1 MNRFL
6 RYGLIVGGALMS
18 ILLFF
23 LTTASENSAHL
34 QRYFEVL
41 LVANGIVAF
50 ALLSLVGAA
59 LWRLFSRYR
68 KREFG
73 SRIMTRLVLLFALVG
88 ILPGTVIYA
97 VSVQFLSSSIE
108 SWFDV
113 EFESSLKSGLNLGR
127 TALDFTLADLE
138 NKARTMG
145 SEISQP
151 SDASL
156 AYRLARL
163 REQLQVQEAT
173 IVTGRGRLV
182 TSSNANPA
190 ILVPELPSSS
200 LLGIVR
206 RDRLYGQTEIDGPK
220 HPEES
225 EVFES
230 LTKEPASKTRSDKIE
245 TRNSM
250 RSRVIIPLQSTS
262 IPYSLQSESLYLQLI
277 HPVPAYLSNEA
288 EALRNTWTKYQ
299 TRSKERDGLKTMYL
313 VTLTLTLLLAIFA
326 AITSAFVISGQLAK
340 PLLML
345 AEGTKAVAEGNLSPR
360 PIITSSDELGSL
372 TQSFNIMTH
381 QLFDARMTVE
391 RNRTELEN
399 AKVYLESVLG
409 NMSAGVM
416 VLDQN
421 GLLVTCNASVARILQ
436 LDMNSEIGQSLDS
449 IPGMSVFAN
458 LIEQAFSD
466 QHAQNVG
473 GSGQDH
479 WQKQIEIP
487 RLNSVQRSGQ
497 VQEDQSITLLARGS
511 HLPVASGVGYVVVFD
526 DISDIISA
534 QRSIAWGEVARR
546 LAHEIKNPLTPIQLS
561 AERLQMKL
569 QDKLSPEDAL
579 ILNKSTTTI
588 VNQVASMKNMVDD
601 FRDYAKIPQA
611 VLSRL
616 NLSSLIDDVLHLY
629 LSGDGRDF
637 IHLQLEENLPLIM
650 GDPTQLRQVI
660 HNLLQNAQDAL
671 TEIVKPGFIPRID
684 VMAELVRYNSA
695 DQTERSAV
703 RLTVIDNGP
712 GFSNKILARAFEPYA
727 TSKPRG
733 TGLGL
738 AMVKKI
744 VDEHGGKIDIQN
756 RIDTNGAKI
765 SILLLKLAPNQTA
778 II

>member
-23 LTTASENSAHL
+23 LTTASENSAQL

-127 TALDFTLADLE
+127 TALDFTLSDLE

-145 SEISQP
+145 NEISQF
-151 SDASL
+151 SETSITF
-156 AYRLARL
+156 RLERL

-182 TSSNANPA
+182 ASSNANPA

-220 HPEES
+220 LPEES

-230 LTKEPASKTRSDKIE
+230 LTKDTSKKDRAEKKE

-250 RSRVIIPLQSTS
+250 RSRVIIPLQSNS
-262 IPYSLQSESLYLQLI
+262 LPYSLQNESLYLQLI

-299 TRSKERDGLKTMYL
+299 TRSQERDGLKTMYL

-360 PIITSSDELGSL
+360 PIITTSDELGSL
-372 TQSFNIMTH
+372 TQSFNTMTH

-391 RNRTELEN
+391 RNRAELEN

-421 GLLVTCNASVARILQ
+421 GLLVYLQ
-436 LDMNSEIGQSLDS
+436 C
-449 IPGMSVFAN
+449 
-458 LIEQAFSD
+458 
-466 QHAQNVG
+466 
-473 GSGQDH
+473 
-479 WQKQIEIP
+479 
-487 RLNSVQRSGQ
+487 
-497 VQEDQSITLLARGS
+497 
-511 HLPVASGVGYVVVFD
+511 
-526 DISDIISA
+526 
-534 QRSIAWGEVARR
+534 
-546 LAHEIKNPLTPIQLS
+546 LS
-561 AERLQMKL
+561 
-569 QDKLSPEDAL
+569 
-579 ILNKSTTTI
+579 N
-588 VNQVASMKNMVDD
+588 
-601 FRDYAKIPQA
+601 
-611 VLSRL
+611 
-616 NLSSLIDDVLHLY
+616 
-629 LSGDGRDF
+629 
-637 IHLQLEENLPLIM
+637 
-650 GDPTQLRQVI
+650 
-660 HNLLQNAQDAL
+660 
-671 TEIVKPGFIPRID
+671 
-684 VMAELVRYNSA
+684 
-695 DQTERSAV
+695 
-703 RLTVIDNGP
+703 
-712 GFSNKILARAFEPYA
+712 
-727 TSKPRG
+727 
-733 TGLGL
+733 
-738 AMVKKI
+738 
-744 VDEHGGKIDIQN
+744 
-756 RIDTNGAKI
+756 TNF
-765 SILLLKLAPNQTA
+765 TA
-778 II
+778 